1 MIVNRLISFLILR
14 FYSYFISN
22 PSDYGYYDLCLNVCL
37 TLLPITT
44 LQMRESAFRFLLN
57 NYNEQS
63 KEKIVS
69 FIIRSLLISFSVV
82 VIASVFIYIYAD
94 VRFFVL
100 AVIMLLSMTFFDTWL
115 QMVRGLSGNTNYVN
129 FSVVLSFLIFILSV
143 VLIAILKM
151 GIEGIFLSM
160 TLSRVFVFIY

>member
-1 MIVNRLISFLILR
+1 MYSIGVIGNRLISFLILP
-14 FYSYFISN
+14 FYTYFISN

-57 NYNEQS
+57 NDNEQS

-100 AVIMLLSMTFFDTWL
+100 AVIMLLSMT
-115 QMVRGLSGNTNYVN
+115 SA
-129 FSVVLSFLIFILSV
+129 
-143 VLIAILKM
+143 LIA
-151 GIEGIFLSM
+151 
-160 TLSRVFVFIY
+160 VFVRKFAHHLTFRISIQCLKTVLWVKLLILI